1 MLHGDISN
9 HRSFVIGVRCENC
22 LLKYKDKGVGN
33 KILNTFFG
41 RAHRAEVDEKVLSLM
56 NYLYYDTE
64 MTVSLII
71 DKENYTKEAEE
82 YLSSFPFNQVGLV
95 ITNISEVTMRLNT
108 GELTYFVTD
117 SKIEQSQVNSKYA
130 VSVDEFNAI
139 LKRKVKRF
147 D

>member
-9 HRSFVIGVRCENC
+9 QRSFVIGVRCEDC
-22 LLKYKDKGVGN
+22 LLKYKDKGVVN
-33 KILNTFFG
+33 KALNTFFG
-41 RAHRAEVDEKVLSLM
+41 KAHRAEVNQKVLSLM
-56 NYLYYDTE
+56 NYIYYDTE

-82 YLSSFPFNQVGLV
+82 FLANFPFNQVGLV
-95 ITNISEVTMRLNT
+95 LTNISEVTMRLNT

-117 SKIEQSQVNSKYA
+117 SMIEKSQVNSKYA
-130 VSVDEFNAI
+130 VTVDEFNTI
-139 LKRKVKRF
+139 LKRQVKRF